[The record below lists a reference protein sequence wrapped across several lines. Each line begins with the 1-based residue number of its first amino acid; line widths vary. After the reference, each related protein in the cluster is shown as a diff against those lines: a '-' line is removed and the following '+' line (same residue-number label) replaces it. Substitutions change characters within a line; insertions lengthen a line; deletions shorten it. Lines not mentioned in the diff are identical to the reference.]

1 MYSPRWEYP
10 EVAHACYA
18 TQTMGYLNI
27 NNLFQRKS
35 ISAQWRKCKH
45 LIIDEISMV
54 DGNFFKKLEMVAKA
68 IRELE
73 YFQYV
78 VYQFHFFLIIDL

>member
-1 MYSPRWEYP
+1 
-10 EVAHACYA
+10 
-18 TQTMGYLNI
+18 
-27 NNLFQRKS
+27 
-35 ISAQWRKCKH
+35 
-45 LIIDEISMV
+45 MV

-73 YFQYV
+73 YFQYF